1 MNFTS
6 ADKVCSSVCPAL
18 CAFAMSASGIRKS
31 LDSSLDLRVT
41 HWKALHLYAEFL
53 GFTVF
58 SHHSTRSSM
67 DRACSPVRL
76 CARLWR
82 QNSLWGLP
90 NTGGNAFYVTSAVST
105 TRNWRRILNPC
116 CLPLSTFKKFRM
128 FLHNQSTTGASGHAQ
143 RSRAAEWLPS
153 INSLWEFR
161 AYLRPH
167 FLYLRLILTY
177 YIDIIIGWNLFCWLV
192 SSKCLLKSDL
202 HKPDSS
208 SVYCTYILE

>member
-1 MNFTS
+1 MTYWNSCKDCSACLLIWKCETLWNAAWIS
-6 ADKVCSSVCPAL
+6 WADKVCSSVCRAL

-41 HWKALHLYAEFL
+41 HWKALHPLKNLYAEFW

-90 NTGGNAFYVTSAVST
+90 NTGGNAFYVTSANPRFVS
-105 TRNWRRILNPC
+105 LPHSNPKE
-116 CLPLSTFKKFRM
+116 LAPHLESLLTSIVNFKKVSDVFCKTNSQLGHPVM
-128 FLHNQSTTGASGHAQ
+128 PNAPGQQSG
-143 RSRAAEWLPS
+143 
-153 INSLWEFR
+153 
-161 AYLRPH
+161 YLQ
-167 FLYLRLILTY
+167 
-177 YIDIIIGWNLFCWLV
+177 
-192 SSKCLLKSDL
+192 
-202 HKPDSS
+202 
-208 SVYCTYILE
+208 

>member
-1 MNFTS
+1 MWNIVKHRMNFTS

-90 NTGGNAFYVTSAVST
+90 NTGGNAFYVTSANPRFVSLPQGIGAAS
-105 TRNWRRILNPC
+105 WILVVFHC
-116 CLPLSTFKKFRM
+116 
-128 FLHNQSTTGASGHAQ
+128 Q
-143 RSRAAEWLPS
+143 
-153 INSLWEFR
+153 
-161 AYLRPH
+161 
-167 FLYLRLILTY
+167 
-177 YIDIIIGWNLFCWLV
+177 
-192 SSKCLLKSDL
+192 LLKSFGCF
-202 HKPDSS
+202 
-208 SVYCTYILE
+208 CTTNPQLGHPVMPNAPGQQSGYLQ

>member
-1 MNFTS
+1 MTYWNSCKDCS
-6 ADKVCSSVCPAL
+6 ACLLIWKCETLWNAAWISWAHKVCSSVCRAL

-41 HWKALHLYAEFL
+41 HSKALHPLKNLYAEFW

-90 NTGGNAFYVTSAVST
+90 DTGGNAFYVTSANPRFVSLPQGIGAT
-105 TRNWRRILNPC
+105 SWILVDFHC
-116 CLPLSTFKKFRM
+116 QL
-128 FLHNQSTTGASGHAQ
+128 
-143 RSRAAEWLPS
+143 
-153 INSLWEFR
+153 
-161 AYLRPH
+161 
-167 FLYLRLILTY
+167 
-177 YIDIIIGWNLFCWLV
+177 
-192 SSKCLLKSDL
+192 
-202 HKPDSS
+202 
-208 SVYCTYILE
+208 